1 MFPIFE
7 QTSPGRK
14 LLLLVLAILA
24 GQLVG
29 SIIAAIPAIII
40 GPSNPWT
47 LRIAVAI
54 GSLCSF
60 VLPGAVLTHL
70 YSSTPWSYLGLRRTY
85 SHNFAAAGFIMLGV
99 LPGINLLM
107 SINDLPQLPAW
118 MIEMEELMERQLEL
132 MLSSNGIAGYIVN
145 VLVISIMAAFGE
157 EFVFRGLMQ
166 RHLTRLTRSQ
176 IGGII
181 ITALIF
187 SAIHFQ
193 FKGFLAR
200 FALGAVLGFLY
211 ATTNSLW
218 VPIFAH
224 ALNNFMSISAY
235 TVLGKGSDMDTL
247 GSLDN
252 LWPLGVAS
260 LAVVVFMLSK
270 LRSAPAPA
278 DDAKGHGGSEGDG
291 SSLLAE

>member
-14 LLLLVLAILA
+14 LLLLLLAIVL

-40 GPSNPWT
+40 GTSSPWA
-47 LRIAVAI
+47 LRTIMAIA
-54 GSLCSF
+54 SLCSF
-60 VLPGAVLTHL
+60 VVPGIVLAHL
-70 YSSTPWSYLGLRRTY
+70 YSTKPWDYLGLRRTC
-85 SHNFAAAGFIMLGV
+85 SRNFVAAGLITLAV

-118 MIEMEELMERQLEL
+118 MIEMEELMERQMEL
-132 MLSSNGIAGYIVN
+132 MLSNNGIAGYIVN

-176 IGGII
+176 IAGII

-211 ATTNSLW
+211 AITNSLW
-218 VPIFAH
+218 VSIFAH
-224 ALNNFMSISAY
+224 ALNNFLSVTAY
-235 TVLGKGSDMDTL
+235 TVLGTESSIDTL

-260 LAVVVFMLSK
+260 LAVVVFIFSK
-270 LRSAPAPA
+270 LRSTPAPA
-278 DDAKGHGGSEGDG
+278 DDAKGDD